1 MQILYMRLDEAIL
14 LHLSQQEITDQASL
28 LALLRAD
35 GFDLTVSTLSRRLTR
50 LQVRKERGVY
60 RQMAPERMPVP
71 PTSIRKVPPCLLILK
86 TSPGTAQALAVAL
99 DNMAPPSLAGSIA
112 GYDSIFIAAID
123 PSRLDS
129 LEEEV
134 RRCLANGI

>member
-1 MQILYMRLDEAIL
+1 MIMRLDDAIL
-14 LHLSQQEITDQASL
+14 LHLSQREITDQASL
-28 LALLRAD
+28 LDLLRAD
-35 GFDLTVSTLSRRLTR
+35 GFELTVSTLSRRLTR

-60 RQMAPERMPVP
+60 RQLGPERIAVP

-112 GYDSIFIAAID
+112 GYDSIFIAATD
-123 PSRLDS
+123 PSHLDS

-134 RRCLANGI
+134 RRCLANGF

>member
-1 MQILYMRLDEAIL
+1 KD
-14 LHLSQQEITDQASL
+14 
-28 LALLRAD
+28 
-35 GFDLTVSTLSRRLTR
+35 
-50 LQVRKERGVY
+50 RGVY
-60 RQMAPERMPVP
+60 RQMTSERIAVP

-112 GYDSIFIAAID
+112 GYDSIFIAATD
-123 PSRLDS
+123 PSRLDT

-134 RRCLANGI
+134 RRCLANGF

>member
-1 MQILYMRLDEAIL
+1 MRLDEAIL

-28 LALLRAD
+28 LALLKAD

-50 LQVRKERGVY
+50 LQVRKERGIY
-60 RQMAPERMPVP
+60 RQMISERLPAP

-112 GYDSIFIAAID
+112 GYDSIFIAATD
-123 PSRLDS
+123 PSRLDT

-134 RRCLANGI
+134 RRCLANGF

>member
-1 MQILYMRLDEAIL
+1 MQILFMRLDDTIL

-28 LALLRAD
+28 LALLHAD

-60 RQMAPERMPVP
+60 RQMAPERMPAA

-112 GYDSIFIAAID
+112 GYDSIFIAATD
-123 PSRLDS
+123 PSRLDA

-134 RRCLANGI
+134 RRCLAN

>member
-1 MQILYMRLDEAIL
+1 MRLDDAIL
-14 LHLSQQEITDQASL
+14 LHVSQDEITDQASL
-28 LALLRAD
+28 LERLKRD

-50 LQVRKERGVY
+50 LQIRKDRGVY
-60 RQMAPERMPVP
+60 RHMTPSERLAVP

-86 TSPGTAQALAVAL
+86 TSAGTAQALAVAL

-112 GYDSIFIAAID
+112 GYDSIFIAATD

-134 RRCLANGI
+134 RRCLANGF

>member
-1 MQILYMRLDEAIL
+1 MRLDDAIL

-28 LALLRAD
+28 LGLLHSE

-60 RQMAPERMPVP
+60 RQLAPERMPTA

-112 GYDSIFIAAID
+112 GYDSIFIAPTD
-123 PSRLDS
+123 PSRLDA

-134 RRCLANGI
+134 RRCLATGI

>member
-1 MQILYMRLDEAIL
+1 MQIQDMRLDDAIL
-14 LHLSQQEITDQASL
+14 HHLSRQEIVDQASL
-28 LALLRAD
+28 LTLLRAD
-35 GFDLTVSTLSRRLTR
+35 GFDLTVSTLSRRMSR
-50 LQVRKERGVY
+50 LQVRKDRGVY
-60 RQMAPERMPVP
+60 RQMAPERMPVA

-99 DNMAPPSLAGSIA
+99 DNKALPSLAGSIA

-123 PSRLDS
+123 PSHLDS

-134 RRCLANGI
+134 RRCLANGF

>member
-1 MQILYMRLDEAIL
+1 MRMDDAIL
-14 LHLSQQEITDQASL
+14 LHLTEQEITDQASL
-28 LALLRAD
+28 LALLQAD
-35 GFDLTVSTLSRRLTR
+35 GFELTVSTLSRRLAR

-60 RQMAPERMPVP
+60 RQLALERLPVA

-112 GYDSIFIAAID
+112 GYDSIFIAPTD

-134 RRCLANGI
+134 RRCLANGF

>member
-1 MQILYMRLDEAIL
+1 MQILFMRLDDAIL
-14 LHLSQQEITDQASL
+14 LHLSEREITDQASL
-28 LALLRAD
+28 LELLRTD
-35 GFDLTVSTLSRRLTR
+35 GFNLTVSTLSRRLTR

-60 RQMAPERMPVP
+60 RQMVMERMPTP

-99 DNMAPPSLAGSIA
+99 DNMSPPSLAGSIA
-112 GYDSIFIAAID
+112 GYDSIFIAATD
-123 PSRLDS
+123 PSRLDA

-134 RRCLANGI
+134 RRCLANGF